1 MPNEDLITKIAFNEW
16 DFLPDLD
23 LYMDQLLLY
32 VNRCVPE
39 KMRDQELTKSM
50 VNNYIKQDVIPRPN
64 GKRYGKEHI
73 AELSMLTLLKE
84 ILPIQQCALLLKD
97 LREKENPEEIYQS
110 FLSLLNNAFLD
121 YSKQIENLETVDKST
136 SALYFS
142 VVSYLTRRIALRFI
156 EEQN

>member
-84 ILPIQQCALLLKD
+84 ILPIQQCTLLLKD